1 MTFAAK
7 LLTAASAIGI
17 AFASQAFAADY
28 PERTITIVVPY
39 PAGGTI
45 DRLSRELGDHLAK
58 KWGQAVVVENRAG
71 GNGAVGVENVRG
83 SEPDG
88 YTLLVGGGSTH
99 SIGPATDKD
108 LKYDPIKDFTTVA
121 YLGDTPM
128 VITAGPS
135 VGDLDFKA
143 LVEKAKAAPKEI
155 KYGSVGNSTVLAGEL
170 LNRSAGIELR
180 HVNYKQFG
188 PTLIDLTRG
197 DIDLG
202 ISSLSIVLGNIQQ
215 KMVRPLA
222 VTSKERS
229 KLLPDVPAV
238 AETYPDFEVLI
249 WFGIFGP
256 AGLPEEVRTKLHDEV
271 SQFQKSAGRAEKWE
285 SEAFTFRDRSI
296 ADYDTFL
303 SEDYTKW
310 EKIAAE
316 SGMGKK

>member
-1 MTFAAK
+1 MTYGAK
-7 LLTAASAIGI
+7 LLTAVTAIGMLV
-17 AFASQAFAADY
+17 ATEAWAANY

-45 DRLSRELGDHLAK
+45 DRLSREFGDHLAK
-58 KWGQAVVVENRAG
+58 TWGQAVIVENRAG

-83 SEPDG
+83 SSPDG

-99 SIGPATDKD
+99 SIGPATDQE
-108 LKYDPIKDFTTVA
+108 LKYDPIKDFSTIA

-135 VGDLDFKA
+135 VGDMDFKA
-143 LVEKAKAAPKEI
+143 LVAKAKAAPKEI

-170 LNRSAGIELR
+170 LNKSAGIELR

-215 KMVRPLA
+215 KMVKPLA

-229 KLLPDVPAV
+229 KLIPDVPAV
-238 AETYPDFEVLI
+238 AETYPGFEVLI
-249 WFGIFGP
+249 WFGLFGP
-256 AGLPEEVRTKLHDEV
+256 AGLPEDIRVTLHDEV
-271 SQFQKSAGRAEKWE
+271 SQFQKTAGRAEKWE
-285 SEAFTFRDRSI
+285 AESFTFRDRSL
-296 ADYDTFL
+296 ADYGTFL
-303 SEDYTKW
+303 KEDYTKW
-310 EKIAAE
+310 KTIAAE
-316 SGMGKK
+316 AGMAKK